1 MDSETSRFSLLSPR
15 IFFWGGEGVGGGG
28 SGKGTSMQTR
38 SNGSIV
44 ENTNFCPA
52 GLGMFDV
59 EMNIR
64 HCYQLISVFN
74 LVKNQTKES

>member
-1 MDSETSRFSLLSPR
+1 
-15 IFFWGGEGVGGGG
+15 
-28 SGKGTSMQTR
+28 MQTR

-52 GLGMFDV
+52 GLGMFDIKL
-59 EMNIR
+59 NIH